1 MKGFILYVYRSIL
14 FIPLGICIEHD
25 WENTQKKWMTA
36 IHPGSWEFEVL
47 DGKVYFAHSL
57 LLLLLLLLSR
67 FSRVRLCATP

>member
-14 FIPLGICIEHD
+14 FIPLGICIEHN

-36 IHPGSWEFEVL
+36 IHPRSWELEVL
-47 DGKVYFAHSL
+47 DGKVYFAQN
-57 LLLLLLLLSR
+57 LLLLLLSR